1 MGTPPGAAGAL
12 AQGLQRRRQLRELDV
27 SDNGISVNGAR
38 MLCAVLATC
47 ELLVVLSLAGNPI
60 GAQGVAA
67 ATAAVAGSGCVA
79 TLDLGACGAG
89 AGGTAALA
97 AALAYCPQL
106 TSLNF
111 EQNAIGAA
119 GAAALAQALGGGGG
133 GGGGDGRLDG
143 GGSFRVHADPLGRC
157 QSRLALEVLTLHGN
171 AIGDDGTALLLEGV
185 GVGAGG
191 SALAQLTSLD
201 LGANELSAVGAGA
214 W

>member
-1 MGTPPGAAGAL
+1 METPGAAGAL

-27 SDNGISVNGAR
+27 SDNGLSVNGAR

-47 ELLVVLSLAGNPI
+47 ELLAVLSLAGNPI

-67 ATAAVAGSGCVA
+67 AAAAVAGSGCVA
-79 TLDLGACGAG
+79 TLDLGACEAG

-97 AALAYCPQL
+97 AALAYCPKL

-119 GAAALAQALGGGGG
+119 GAAVLAQALGGG

-143 GGSFRVHADPLGRC
+143 GGSFRVRADG
-157 QSRLALEVLTLHGN
+157 QSRLALQVLTLHGN

-185 GVGAGG
+185 GAGAGG

>member
-1 MGTPPGAAGAL
+1 VETPGAAGAL

-27 SDNGISVNGAR
+27 SDNGLSVNGAR

-67 ATAAVAGSGCVA
+67 AA
-79 TLDLGACGAG
+79 TLDLGACEAG

-97 AALAYCPQL
+97 AALAYCPKL

-119 GAAALAQALGGGGG
+119 GAAVLAQALGGGGG
-133 GGGGDGRLDG
+133 GGDGRIDG
-143 GGSFRVHADPLGRC
+143 GGSFRVRADG
-157 QSRLALEVLTLHGN
+157 QSRLALQVLTLHGN